1 MKMRIMA
8 WLALAAVA
16 VVLGA
21 NAPSWAAPAPA
32 ATATAKPV
40 EKSRKDLV
48 PMPEGWTAPDQVK
61 AEELAKKQYPYV
73 KDVLMEDL
81 PLRQQRLRNM
91 GIGYKE
97 IKHSYIL
104 LDSPYV
110 DTFERKYGPVRFM
123 HSKHAAALD
132 GDCAACHHYR
142 PADPKA
148 SETVACRSCHQ
159 EPFADPENGRVGLK
173 AAYHMQCMNCHEDM
187 KKGPVSCEGCH
198 TTLPADHKELVKLPD
213 NPKPQE
219 VTKEC
224 LRCHADAGKDMLTTA
239 HWLWRGPSPYT
250 AEHRKS
256 VMSGKGTTTLN
267 NF

>member
-1 MKMRIMA
+1 MKKNLQVGLLMLA
-8 WLALAAVA
+8 ALAVA
-16 VVLGA
+16 LGA
-21 NAPSWAAPAPA
+21 TAPAWT
-32 ATATAKPV
+32 ATAPAKPV
-40 EKSRKDLV
+40 EKSRKDMT
-48 PMPEGWTAPDQVK
+48 PKPEGWMPSDQVK
-61 AEELAKKQYPYV
+61 AEKLARKQYPYV

-81 PLRQQRLRNM
+81 PLRQQRLRNL
-91 GIGYKE
+91 GIGFKE

-110 DTFERKYGPVRFM
+110 DTYERKYEPVRFM
-123 HSKHAAALD
+123 HSKHAASLG

-142 PADPKA
+142 PADSKA

-159 EPFADPENGRVGLK
+159 EAFSGKDTERVGLK
-173 AAYHMQCMNCHEDM
+173 AAYHMQCMNCHEKM
-187 KKGPVSCEGCH
+187 KQGPVSCEGCH
-198 TTLPADHKELVKLPD
+198 EKRPMDHKELVRLPE

-224 LRCHADAGKDMLTTA
+224 LRCHKDAGEDMLTTA

-250 AEHRKS
+250 TEHRKS